1 MALNRLAKY
10 AWGVL
15 AFNILVILWGAFV
28 RATGSG
34 AGCGAHWPLCNGE
47 VIPPAPQVQ
56 TLIEFAHRLSSGLAL
71 LLVGGLAVWA
81 FRATPKGSLVR
92 RGAVLSVIFILT
104 EALLGAGLVLFQLVA
119 HNASL
124 TRAVSMSVHLL
135 NTFLLLGALTLTAWW
150 AAGGSALRWR
160 EQRGLTWGLV
170 LGLVGTAVIGATGA
184 IVALGDT
191 LFPAQSLTAGLAQ
204 DLDSTAH
211 FLIRLRLV
219 HPVIAILVGVGLLVL
234 ASAVKRQVPSAA
246 VGRAALVVTGLVWLQ
261 WLAGFVNVGLL
272 APVWMQLVHLL
283 LADLVWVALVLLA
296 ATALGQPQTVV
307 ARGGETLARPSTAQ
321 AAGR

>member
-71 LLVGGLAVWA
+71 LLVGGLSVWA